1 MTARAAGTF
10 TVASWAED
18 TYAEL
23 DDKRKLTKATVTYRL
38 SGGIEGEATWAALM
52 FYRAGGTAEYTGLQ
66 HVSGQIAGR
75 SGTCV
80 MIADGSYA
88 DGTASGTWRVIPGSG
103 TGGLTGLS
111 GSGTSVATS
120 TPPGTYTVDYEL
132 DRASGRAGHRPDGE
146 PARRAVAGARRPDGR
161 RHGRGGR

>member
-103 TGGLTGLS
+103 TGGLAGLS

-132 DRASGRAGHRPDGE
+132 D
-146 PARRAVAGARRPDGR
+146 
-161 RHGRGGR
+161 